1 MQDERIKKVE
11 SLIQKEIGYM
21 ILHGRLKDPRIT
33 TLITVNR
40 VKVSKDIAY
49 AKVYVSSFKNEE
61 YNRNATEAL
70 NKAAGYI
77 QKMLGKKMKTRNTP
91 KLVFHYDR
99 SFEEGFRV
107 NKLIEDALS

>member
-1 MQDERIKKVE
+1 MQGDRLKKIE

-33 TLITVNR
+33 SLITVNR

-49 AKVYVSSFKNEE
+49 AKVYISSFKNEE
-61 YNRNATEAL
+61 YNQKAADAL
-70 NKAAGYI
+70 NRAAGYI
-77 QKMLGKKMKTRNTP
+77 QKLLGKKMKTRNTP

-99 SFEEGFRV
+99 SFEEGFRI